1 MQDVLV
7 VGAGVVHYKLVLV
20 AVGEE
25 LPELA
30 LPGLVARV
38 HARVVPGLLLLLCL
52 GRGRQIG
59 DMTLTANK
67 LIRPKSL
74 PPPVA
79 IKWAFMKSSYNNIVR
94 THQNMK
100 LAKTIS
106 QTLDTISAEFPKLP
120 LTFTHFC
127 SLLEHT
133 NQN

>member
-79 IKWAFMKSSYNNIVR
+79 IKCSYNNIVR